1 MVAACKRVNACVR
14 EYCAVRGLPP
24 SRPVRLRFNA
34 AVLCLIWWQIARAS
48 RASGSGLGSW
58 GRHLSALAI
67 DDLDRIV
74 SPIETAYCST
84 VVFAFAGLVTRFQ
97 ILYSK
102 SL

>member
-1 MVAACKRVNACVR
+1 MSTRACVR
-14 EYCAVRGLPP
+14 TVRFGDSIP
-24 SRPVRLRFNA
+24 PVRLRFNA

-102 SL
+102 SLYSKFD